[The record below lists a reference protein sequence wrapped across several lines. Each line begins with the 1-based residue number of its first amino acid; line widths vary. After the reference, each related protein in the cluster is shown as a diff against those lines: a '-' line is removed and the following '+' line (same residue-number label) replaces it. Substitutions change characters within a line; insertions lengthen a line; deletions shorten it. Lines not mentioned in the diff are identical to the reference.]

1 MSSPYAA
8 NNNIQIR
15 AEVDQRDIHVCRF
28 TIDRPVYSGAVEF
41 TSAEAAK
48 DNDLAARLFKI
59 PGITK
64 VELDGYK
71 VNVTQSGSED
81 WRQIGKRIGS
91 AIRTFLNPPPEI
103 PEGERLA
110 SEELSRRVQQVLDDM
125 INPGV
130 ASHGGFVEL
139 IDVQDDTV
147 FIRMGGGC
155 QGCGAADQ
163 TLKMGIERLIREN
176 VPQVREILDA
186 TDHAS
191 GRNPYY
197 SQTK

>member
-1 MSSPYAA
+1 MSSPYAS
-8 NNNIQIR
+8 NIQIK

-28 TIDRPVYSGAVEF
+28 TVDRPVHSGAAVF
-41 TSAEAAK
+41 TSAEEAK
-48 DNDLAARLFKI
+48 ENGLADQLFKI
-59 PGITK
+59 PGIAK

-71 VNVTQSGSED
+71 VDVTQSGSED
-81 WRQIGKRIGS
+81 WRQVGKRIGS

-103 PEGERLA
+103 QEGDRLPPEEVR
-110 SEELSRRVQQVLDDM
+110 RRVQQVLDEQ

-139 IDVQDDTV
+139 LDVQEDSV

-155 QGCGAADQ
+155 QGCGAADM

-197 SQTK
+197 TASK

>member
-1 MSSPYAA
+1 MSSPYAS
-8 NNNIQIR
+8 NIQIK
-15 AEVDQRDIHVCRF
+15 AEVDQRDINLCRF
-28 TIDRPVYSGAVEF
+28 TVDRPVHSGAAVF
-41 TSAEAAK
+41 ANAEEAK
-48 DNDLAARLFKI
+48 ANGLAEQLFSI
-59 PGITK
+59 PGISK
-64 VELDGYK
+64 VELDGYR
-71 VNVTQSGSED
+71 VAVTQSGGED

-91 AIRTFLNPPPEI
+91 AIRTFLNPPPAI
-103 PEGERLA
+103 PEGDRLP
-110 SEELSRRVQQVLDDM
+110 SEEVRQRVQQVLDEM

-139 IDVQDDTV
+139 LDVQDDNI

-197 SQTK
+197 TASK

>member
-1 MSSPYAA
+1 MSSPYAS
-8 NNNIQIR
+8 NIQIR
-15 AEVDQRDIHVCRF
+15 AEVDQRDIQVCRF
-28 TIDRPVYSGAVEF
+28 TVDRPVHSGAATF
-41 TSAEAAK
+41 ASPDEAK
-48 DNDLAARLFKI
+48 GNDLAERLFKI

-71 VNVTQSGSED
+71 VAVTQSGSED

-91 AIRTFLNPPPEI
+91 AIRTFLNPPPEV
-103 PEGERLA
+103 PEGDRLPP
-110 SEELSRRVQQVLDDM
+110 EELRNRVQQVLDEM

-139 IDVQDDTV
+139 LDVQDDSV

-155 QGCGAADQ
+155 QGCGAADM

-197 SQTK
+197 AQSK